1 MHSSIT
7 RTPPCFLDRRP
18 IVRAG
23 QPTFGVGE
31 RLSERCAQDHVQYIL
46 TKLDL
51 PNRSRIAVWI
61 TNRT

>member
-51 PNRSRIAVWI
+51 PNRSRIAIWI
-61 TNRT
+61 TSST

>member
-46 TKLDL
+46 TNLDL
-51 PNRSRIAVWI
+51 PNRSRIAIWI
-61 TNRT
+61 TSST

>member
-1 MHSSIT
+1 
-7 RTPPCFLDRRP
+7 
-18 IVRAG
+18 VAAG

-31 RLSERCAQDHVQYIL
+31 RISERSAQNHVQYIL